1 LRGLQNEEQLE
12 IMFEDIRNTGDE
24 HWSASS
30 GIAPSPANLSRHTC
44 PISVDD
50 EDEADNDD
58 DSEPEKVT
66 PTSVHGL
73 KRGGGASNM
82 KGKKPKTSGGNWFH
96 EQLGKIVEMNEKTTA
111 SYESIAKR
119 EDLSGCSIKNV
130 MALVKDCGA
139 VPSTNEHFA
148 ASLVFTKRPEREMFM
163 TLDTPEERFDWL
175 RRKYEWMTKN
185 EAPK

>member
-1 LRGLQNEEQLE
+1 
-12 IMFEDIRNTGDE
+12 MFEDIRNTGDE

-30 GIAPSPANLSRHTC
+30 GIAPSPANLSRHTS

-58 DSEPEKVT
+58 DSEPEEVT

-96 EQLGKIVEMNEKTTA
+96 EQLGKIVEMNERATT
-111 SYESIAKR
+111 SCESIAKR
-119 EDLSGCSIKNV
+119 EDLSGCSIQNV
-130 MALVKDCGA
+130 MALVKNCDS

-148 ASLVFTKRPEREMFM
+148 ATLVFTKRPEREMFM